1 MVAVAQ
7 LVLRDMAV
15 QVAEVL
21 LTLVVQV
28 LLLQVVKAV
37 MVQLQKFQVHQQ
49 LTQLAVAEDIIR
61 PLAVHQV
68 QEEMVVQVVQ

>member
-28 LLLQVVKAV
+28 LLLQVVRAV
-37 MVQLQKFQVHQQ
+37 MVQLHQFQVHQQ
-49 LTQLAVAEDIIR
+49 LTQLAVEEDII
-61 PLAVHQV
+61 H
-68 QEEMVVQVVQ
+68 